1 MSGEGPNLYEFL
13 RHNSGVAAFVGD
25 RIYPEM
31 IPQASQH
38 EARKLPCIVYTTTAE
53 SRSATYCGTDRLVSA
68 AIQVDLYTPG
78 YDQTLQLRAAVRLA
92 LRDFRGMMGDTL
104 VRLTRLDSSGGLVEP
119 EPGLFRR
126 SQDWT
131 FWYVEP

>member
-13 RHNSGVAAFVGD
+13 RNQPAVAALAGD

-31 IPQASQH
+31 IPQASQS

-53 SRSATYCGTDRLVSA
+53 ARTATYCGTDRLLSA
-68 AIQVDLYTPG
+68 AVQIDLYTPH
-78 YDQTLQLRAAVRLA
+78 YDRTRELRAAVRLA
-92 LRDFRGMMGDTL
+92 LRDFRGMMGDTR